1 MLVASKS
8 SKDVRVADYFIGSAS
23 EHGKSLMKN
32 QRYVNHLADTK
43 QSIENAAEESTKVS
57 NLLVRGSLSTDEDFR
72 LNWAT
77 LGAGS
82 YILWMLVMVLTGSA
96 VAAAGATC
104 SGSTPMTL
112 RA

>member
-1 MLVASKS
+1 MRHLNLLAASKS

-32 QRYVNHLADTK
+32 QRYVNHLADAK

-82 YILWMLVMVLTGSA
+82 YILWMLVVAPTGSA
-96 VAAAGATC
+96 VTGLARLI
-104 SGSTPMTL
+104 MIV
-112 RA
+112 